1 MRRSGESRY
10 RALARQ
16 GGAVSE
22 AREMRDD
29 APRRLQESESAAV
42 AAIVKAADEQFKAD
56 EAAASEEGAEA
67 EEAKAVDA
75 EEKVGFFFSPLTA

>member
-1 MRRSGESRY
+1 
-10 RALARQ
+10 
-16 GGAVSE
+16 
-22 AREMRDD
+22 MRDD

-67 EEAKAVDA
+67 EEAKAEDA